1 MMTSMP
7 TTPYLLDP
15 VLCCGSFSAS
25 SKLAHVRSQ
34 PPVTDGRRLIELA
47 SLENETT
54 HELKSRK
61 RYTGNPVYYLSNI
74 DFSTTL
80 SRRRNTQSK
89 LPVNKR
95 FVRINMNKRSCT
107 ELRAMSFAMAS
118 RDIPSPGQ
126 KIRSQNGLC
135 DGT

>member
-1 MMTSMP
+1 MP

-61 RYTGNPVYYLSNI
+61 RYWQPCLLSFEHRFLYN
-74 DFSTTL
+74 L
-80 SRRRNTQSK
+80 VTQAKHSK
-89 LPVNKR
+89 QT
-95 FVRINMNKRSCT
+95 SCEQT
-107 ELRAMSFAMAS
+107 FCAY
-118 RDIPSPGQ
+118 
-126 KIRSQNGLC
+126 
-135 DGT
+135 